1 MKTVTQ
7 QRTRQPTDNKLEMT
21 QMLEFSGK
29 DFRAAIITMLQEV
42 RGKKK
47 KRSEKTILGG
57 KKTEVLAKK

>member
-47 KRSEKTILGG
+47 KEARRLFLGG
-57 KKTEVLAKK
+57 KKQKY

>member
-47 KRSEKTILGG
+47 RSEKTILGG